1 MVAKKL
7 LTNSCKVE
15 EMVQIPIKY
24 DQISHYTS
32 QIIMVFVNL
41 SMLFHYLLFENQVC

>member
-1 MVAKKL
+1 MVAEKL

-24 DQISHYTS
+24 DQISHYIS
-32 QIIMVFVNL
+32 NYYGFCQPA
-41 SMLFHYLLFENQVC
+41 MLFHHLLFENQVC